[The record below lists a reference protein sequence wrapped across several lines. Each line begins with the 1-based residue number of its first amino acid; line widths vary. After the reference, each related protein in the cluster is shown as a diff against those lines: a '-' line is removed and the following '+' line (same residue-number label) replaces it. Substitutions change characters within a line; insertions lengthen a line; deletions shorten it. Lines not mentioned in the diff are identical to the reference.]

1 MKPRVVLADDHVV
14 VAEGLG
20 VLLAEETELLAT
32 AHDGATLLAA
42 LVRWQPDIV
51 VTDLAM
57 PGLSGLDVLRQ
68 AQAQGLQA
76 RFLFLTAHAEP
87 QLGVEILRAGA
98 AGYLLKH
105 SAGEELLRAIRV
117 IASGGTYV
125 SPRQAR
131 QVLDAMMTADG
142 PARPSLSSRQIEVM
156 QLIVEGRRMKE
167 IAADLGLSVRT
178 VEDHKAQLMR
188 TLEVK
193 STAELVRAAIR
204 HGFVKV

>member
-105 SAGEELLRAIRV
+105 SAGEELLRAVRV

>member
-57 PGLSGLDVLRQ
+57 PGLSGLDVLRL

-105 SAGEELLRAIRV
+105 SAGEELLRAVRV

-131 QVLDAMMTADG
+131 QVLDAMMTVDG

>member
-20 VLLAEETELLAT
+20 VLLADDTELLAT
-32 AHDGATLLAA
+32 THDGAALLAA
-42 LVRWQPDIV
+42 IVRWQPDIV

-87 QLGVEILRAGA
+87 RLGAEILRAGA

-117 IASGGTYV
+117 VASGGTYV

-131 QVLDAMMTADG
+131 QVLDAMATADG
-142 PARPSLSSRQIEVM
+142 PARPSLPPRQIEVM

-188 TLEVK
+188 TLEVT
-193 STAELVRAAIR
+193 STAELVLAAIR